1 MKENNEFLLNKVIEN
16 STVDV
21 TKSTMNYDI
30 LIRKGIVGDW
40 KNHFDKAESDL
51 VDEKV
56 IKLFSGTGI
65 EKL

>member
-1 MKENNEFLLNKVIEN
+1 
-16 STVDV
+16 
-21 TKSTMNYDI
+21 MNYDI